1 MIFDTHTHIY
11 LPEFD
16 EDCGAVVQRAKDAG
30 VAMMMLPNVDI
41 ETIVPL
47 KKVLTE
53 NADCCIAAMG
63 LHPTSVGE
71 DYKRVLDEVL
81 KEFESENYH
90 AVGEIGVDLYWDKT
104 FRTEQLEVFA
114 EQLRWAQSKQLPV
127 IIHNREALEDSI
139 VVLKQNPVDK
149 FVMHSFG
156 GSPDDVK
163 RVREAGDAYFGINGV
178 ATFKNAKLEETILE
192 IGIDRLVVETDAPY
206 LSPVP
211 YRGKRNEPAYIV
223 NTIRKISEV
232 LSLPQNEVEEKTF
245 RNACT
250 LYSVLYK

>member
-16 EDCGAVVQRAKDAG
+16 EDCGAVVQRAKNAG

-41 ETIVPL
+41 ETIIPL
-47 KKVLTE
+47 KKVLAD
-53 NADCCIAAMG
+53 NPDCCIAAMG

-71 DYKRVLDEVL
+71 DYKHVLDVVFN
-81 KEFESENYH
+81 EFESENYY

-104 FRTEQLEVFA
+104 FRKEQLEVFA
-114 EQLRWAQSKQLPV
+114 EQLRWAQSKKLPV
-127 IIHNREALEDSI
+127 IIHNREALEDSVTI
-139 VVLKQNPVDK
+139 LKQNPVEK

-178 ATFKNAKLEETILE
+178 ATFKNAKLEETIIE

-232 LSLPQNEVEEKTF
+232 LSLSQNEVEEVTF

-250 LYSVLYK
+250 LFLVSSK

>member
-16 EDCGAVVQRAKDAG
+16 EDCGAVVQRAKNAG

-41 ETIVPL
+41 ETIIPL
-47 KKVLTE
+47 KKVLAD
-53 NADCCIAAMG
+53 NPDCCIAAMG

-71 DYKRVLDEVL
+71 DYKHVLDVVFN
-81 KEFESENYH
+81 EFESENYY

-104 FRTEQLEVFA
+104 FRQEQLEVFA
-114 EQLRWAQSKQLPV
+114 EQLRWAQSKKLPV
-127 IIHNREALEDSI
+127 IIHNREALEDSVTI
-139 VVLKQNPVDK
+139 LKQNPVEK

-178 ATFKNAKLEETILE
+178 ATFKNAKLEETIIE

-232 LSLPQNEVEEKTF
+232 LSLSQNEVEEVTF

-250 LYSVLYK
+250 LFLVSSK